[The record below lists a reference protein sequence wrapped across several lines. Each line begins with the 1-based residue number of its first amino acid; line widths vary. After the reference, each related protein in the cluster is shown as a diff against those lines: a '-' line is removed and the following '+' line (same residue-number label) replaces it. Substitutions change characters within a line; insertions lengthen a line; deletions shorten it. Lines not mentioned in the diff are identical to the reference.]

1 MRDLQARMLA
11 AVLDGEGL
19 RGVAELAA
27 SEAGGPVAIVLP
39 ARGLAAAAP
48 DGEPPAEVLDYVAAR
63 VRGEPAERPG
73 GVEDELAVLAGE
85 EEIGAVLALPVN
97 GRGPRP
103 LKLDLGE
110 VLRSAATATL
120 AQVAATDARD
130 RLAEDLRG
138 GLLEDLRSERVGVE
152 EIVRRAARVGCDLA
166 PGAVVLAAEVRSGK
180 PRFAAALVTSEWP
193 GAIAEPVE
201 GDRLLAV
208 LPGREGPAGDGTA
221 ERRAER
227 TLDAARRIAG
237 RIRSHGPA
245 AYSSYCADVGELQRA
260 VREAELALDVVARD
274 DRLAEQL
281 QGGVGEG
288 VYRLL
293 FRALASSPDEVR
305 SFYRDT
311 VEPLVEHD
319 SRYRTDLLGTLES
332 YLANDCN
339 TNATARAVF
348 AHRHTVSHRLERIR
362 ELTGLDPSVGEDRER
377 LGLGVKAYRILAPT
391 LPR

>member
-1 MRDLQARMLA
+1 MRDLQAKMLA
-11 AVLDGEGL
+11 AVLNGAGL

-27 SEAGGPVAIVLP
+27 SEAGGEVAIVLP
-39 ARGLAAAAP
+39 ARGLAAAAAAE
-48 DGEPPAEVLDYVAAR
+48 EPPAEVVDYVSSR
-63 VRGEPAERPG
+63 LRGDPAERPVS
-73 GVEDELAVLAGE
+73 VEDELIVHAGE
-85 EEIGAVLALPVN
+85 EEIGAVLALPAN
-97 GRGPRP
+97 GSSPAVS
-103 LKLDLGE
+103 LMLDRTE
-110 VLRSAATATL
+110 VLRAAAMAAL
-120 AQVAATDARD
+120 AEVAATEARD

-138 GLLEDLRSERVGVE
+138 GVLEDLRTGGVE
-152 EIVRRAARVGCDLA
+152 VTDVVRRAARVGCDLG
-166 PGAVVLAAEVRSGK
+166 PGAVVLVAEVRSGK
-180 PRFAAALVTSEWP
+180 PRFAAALATSDWP
-193 GAIAEPVE
+193 GTLAEPLD
-201 GDRLLAV
+201 GDRLYAL
-208 LPGREGPAGDGTA
+208 LPGRDGEDGPA
-221 ERRAER
+221 R
-227 TLDAARRIAG
+227 TLDAAGGIARRL
-237 RIRSHGPA
+237 RQHGPA
-245 AYSSYCADVGELQRA
+245 AFSSYCAEIGELRRA
-260 VREAELALDVVARD
+260 LREAELAFEVVSRD

-281 QGGVGEG
+281 QGGIGEG

-319 SRYRTDLLGTLES
+319 HQYRTDLLGTLES

-348 AHRHTVSHRLERIR
+348 AHRHTVAHRLDRVR